1 MSYTSLTYPYGRPVI
16 PSLAVTRERPLPAG
30 ATPLVA
36 VGDRVR
42 PDTVLAEQRSDQ
54 GVSGVIAGI
63 SGRVTATAVGHS
75 VTIEGVATLL
85 HGAVGV
91 GGPSAGSLY
100 MIPRGESLAVAH
112 IPHGCVLLH
121 PTRAPLMLLQRALA
135 AGAAGVIAASI
146 TALELEAFARADLT
160 ALLEGLAP
168 PTTPQ
173 PLTVVLTEG
182 VGDAVM
188 DPTFWHMLTRRI
200 GDVALLNGH
209 TLPQR
214 AIRPDIL
221 LSLPENSAPLRP
233 PLASAITV
241 GALARVWSGSA
252 RGARGHITHLF
263 AHERISGAGQWEP
276 CAQLTLGDG
285 STVIAPLQQL
295 DVIG

>member
-16 PSLAVTRERPLPAG
+16 PALTVARERPLPAG

-36 VGDRVR
+36 VGDHVR
-42 PDTVLAEQRSDQ
+42 PETVLAEQRFDQ
-54 GVSGVIAGI
+54 GVSGVIAGMA
-63 SGRVTATAVGHS
+63 GRVTATAVGHS
-75 VTIEGVATLL
+75 VTIGGVATLL
-85 HGAVGV
+85 HGVVGV
-91 GGPSAGSLY
+91 GGPAAGSLFT
-100 MIPRGESLAVAH
+100 IPRGESLAVAH

-121 PTRAPLMLLQRALA
+121 PMRAPLMLLQRALA
-135 AGAAGVIAASI
+135 AGAAGVIAPSV

-168 PTTPQ
+168 PTPPQ

-182 VGDAVM
+182 VGDATM
-188 DPTFWHMLTRRI
+188 DSTLWHMLTRRI
-200 GDVALLNGH
+200 GNIALLNGQ

-214 AIRPDIL
+214 AIRPEIL
-221 LSLPENSAPLRP
+221 LSLPDDSSSLRP

-241 GALARVWSGSA
+241 GAMARVWSGSA

-263 AHERISGAGQWEP
+263 AHERVSEAGQWEP
-276 CAQLTLGDG
+276 CAQLTLADG
-285 STVIAPLQQL
+285 SAVIAPLQQL